1 MKGATHMK
9 ELCHFEHFFLF
20 LSMISVDQVNC
31 SFEAG
36 FCLEEVTL
44 FEVETADVVLAHAD
58 GFVILE
64 FFEDFDCVVV
74 VE

>member
-1 MKGATHMK
+1 
-9 ELCHFEHFFLF
+9 
-20 LSMISVDQVNC
+20 MISVDQVNC
-31 SFEAG
+31 ALEAG

-58 GFVILE
+58 SFVILE
-64 FFEDFDCVVV
+64 FFEDFDSVVV